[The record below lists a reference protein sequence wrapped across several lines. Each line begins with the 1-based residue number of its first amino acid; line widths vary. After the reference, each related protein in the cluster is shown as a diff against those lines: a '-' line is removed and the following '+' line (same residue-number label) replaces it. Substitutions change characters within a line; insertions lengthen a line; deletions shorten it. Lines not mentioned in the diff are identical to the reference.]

1 MFKSRTF
8 VNLATL
14 LVIAGA
20 GILGYHLWQG
30 QGPRE
35 EAVAEESGVTVMPA
49 PPPDLTEAPAPAA
62 AAGPAIGAELVALA
76 RRWEQADDEKDAVA
90 RHENLRSISSEV
102 VTRFGTSGELLEW
115 LNFLAAGGAMT
126 EREWLFTDGLSGR
139 FSGPAAAAAR
149 AWLLTVEDEKTRER
163 LSRLAGGFFEGD
175 GFKEY
180 FETMGERGGLH
191 CQAALLTGYCV
202 RLARTDPDA
211 ALRTYKELAYPKRI
225 DNTGMAHLMAVF
237 PADSDFLKYAME
249 IKEDSLTLAKRARAA
264 LLRNWAATNPAAAAD
279 YVIRNPGQV
288 HADQMR
294 VVVKQWS
301 HNSPGTAADWLAQAQ
316 VGPARDL
323 GMAELASYWQT
334 RNPLNAWDFVKQVSD
349 PLIRQAIAAGVV
361 LEWRKTD
368 PAAADSAW
376 AAMFHGG

>member
-20 GILGYHLWQG
+20 GILGYRLWQG
-30 QGPRE
+30 QSPRE
-35 EAVAEESGVTVMPA
+35 EPAAEESEVAVMPATPPGLTEMPA
-49 PPPDLTEAPAPAA
+49 PPA
-62 AAGPAIGAELVALA
+62 AAGPVIGAELTALA
-76 RRWEQADDEKDAVA
+76 CRWEQAQDAKGAAHDEDLRAVS
-90 RHENLRSISSEV
+90 NEV
-102 VTRFGTSGELLEW
+102 VARFGTSGELLAW

-126 EREWLFTDGLSGR
+126 EREWLLTEGLRGR
-139 FSGPAAAAAR
+139 FSGPAAAEAR
-149 AWLLTVEDEKTRER
+149 AWLLTVKDEKTRER
-163 LSRLAGGFFEGD
+163 LSRQAGGCFEGT

-202 RLARTDPDA
+202 RMAATDPDA

-237 PADSDFLKYAME
+237 PADSDFLKFAME
-249 IKEDSLTLAKRARAA
+249 IKEDALTLAKRARAA

-288 HADQMR
+288 HADQMG

-301 HNSPGTAADWLAQAQ
+301 QNSPEAAANWLAQSGT
-316 VGPARDL
+316 GPARDQ
-323 GMAELASYWQT
+323 GMAELARYWQT
-334 RNPLNAWDFVKQVSD
+334 RDPRMAWDFVKQVLD
-349 PLIRQAIAAGVV
+349 PLIRQPVAAGVV
-361 LEWRKTD
+361 VEWRKTD

-376 AAMFHGG
+376 AEMFHEP